1 MKVIRD
7 NGTRLIKKEMK
18 DLMMYIIGFA
28 PISNGIFKKV
38 YEDHQSPQKDRW
50 SIETV
55 NELIDMCNHKFGLD
69 IKFIEV
75 KENE

>member
-38 YEDHQSPQKDRW
+38 YEDHQSPPKR
-50 SIETV
+50 
-55 NELIDMCNHKFGLD
+55 
-69 IKFIEV
+69 
-75 KENE
+75 

>member
-1 MKVIRD
+1 M
-7 NGTRLIKKEMK
+7 NKELE
-18 DLMMYIIGFA
+18 DLMMYVMGFA

-55 NELIDMCNHKFGLD
+55 NKLIHMCNHKFGLD
-69 IKFIEV
+69 IDKIEV
-75 KENE
+75 KEK